1 LVTRLPPADDEVPP
15 EVLALLAQCLE
26 DGVEGLDAAAARLLR
41 ERADRL
47 LAAFTTA
54 GLEITLAA

>member
-1 LVTRLPPADDEVPP
+1 MVTRLPPAADEAPP
-15 EVLALLAQCLE
+15 EILALLAQCLE